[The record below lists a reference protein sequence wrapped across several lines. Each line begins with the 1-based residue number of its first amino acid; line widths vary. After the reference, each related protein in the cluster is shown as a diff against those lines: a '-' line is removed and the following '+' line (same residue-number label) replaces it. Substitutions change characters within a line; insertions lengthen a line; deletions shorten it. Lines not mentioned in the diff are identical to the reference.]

1 MQLTD
6 REIEELAER
15 VLSEDAAFDDV
26 TSRAVVP
33 EGTELGLRMVTRQ
46 SAVIAGLPIA
56 VAIVRRMAPDAKI
69 SVSVKEGEEV
79 AAGTLLAHLQGDARG
94 LLAAERAALNVVQHL
109 SGIATLTRA
118 YAKQIEGTSA
128 ILRDTRKTLPG
139 LRRLE
144 KYASGL
150 GGAQNHRLDLANGIL
165 IKDNHLAVAG
175 GLAEAVR
182 RAKDAGL
189 TPIEIECENMDQVSE
204 AIAAGAD
211 ILLLDNMGLKAL
223 RAAVSSVSG
232 QAKLEASGN
241 VSLDTIR
248 EIAETGVDF
257 ISVGK
262 ITHSAPAIDVGL
274 DLDS

>member
-6 REIEELAER
+6 REIEEIADR
-15 VLSEDAAFDDV
+15 ALSEDAAFDDV
-26 TSRAVVP
+26 TSRTIVP
-33 EGTELGLRMVTRQ
+33 EGTELSLRMVTRQ
-46 SAVIAGLPIA
+46 SAVIAGLLIA
-56 VAIVRRMAPDAKI
+56 VAIVRRMTPEAKI
-69 SVSVKEGEEV
+69 NVPIKEGEEV
-79 AAGTLLAHLQGDARG
+79 ATGTVLARLQGDARG

-118 YAKQIEGTSA
+118 YVKRIEGTRA
-128 ILRDTRKTLPG
+128 VLRDTRKTLPG

-150 GGAQNHRLDLANGIL
+150 GGAQNHRLDLANGVL

-211 ILLLDNMGLKAL
+211 ILLLDNMSLKAL
-223 RAAVSSVSG
+223 HTAVSSVSG
-232 QAKLEASGN
+232 QVKLEASGN
-241 VSLDTIR
+241 VSLETIR

>member
-165 IKDNHLAVAG
+165 LKDTHLAVAG

-241 VSLDTIR
+241 VSLDSIR

>member
-1 MQLTD
+1 MHLTD
-6 REIEELAER
+6 REIEEIADR
-15 VLSEDAAFDDV
+15 ALSEDAAFDDV
-26 TSRAVVP
+26 TSRTIVP
-33 EGTELGLRMVTRQ
+33 EGTELSLRMVTRQ
-46 SAVIAGLPIA
+46 SAVIAGLLIA
-56 VAIVRRMAPDAKI
+56 VAIVRRMTPEAKI
-69 SVSVKEGEEV
+69 NVPIKEGEEV
-79 AAGTLLAHLQGDARG
+79 ATGTVLARLQGDARG

-118 YAKQIEGTSA
+118 YVKRIEGTRA
-128 ILRDTRKTLPG
+128 VLRDTRKTLPG

-150 GGAQNHRLDLANGIL
+150 GGAQNHRLDLANGVL

-211 ILLLDNMGLKAL
+211 ILLLDNMSLKAL
-223 RAAVSSVSG
+223 HTAVSSVSG
-232 QAKLEASGN
+232 QVKLEASGN
-241 VSLDTIR
+241 ISLETIR

>member
-6 REIEELAER
+6 QEIDEITER
-15 VLSEDAAFDDV
+15 VLAEDAAFNDV
-26 TSRAVVP
+26 TSRAIVP
-33 EGTELGLRMVTRQ
+33 ERAELSLRMVARQ
-46 SAVIAGLPIA
+46 SAVIVGLPIA
-56 VAIVRRMAPDAKI
+56 VAIVRRMAPEAKI
-69 SVSVKEGEEV
+69 NVLIKEGEEV
-79 AAGTLLAHLQGDARG
+79 VAGTLLVHLQGDACG

-118 YAKQIEGTSA
+118 YVKQIEGTGA

-139 LRRLE
+139 LRKLE

-150 GGAQNHRLDLANGIL
+150 GGAQNHRLNLAGGLL
-165 IKDNHLAVAG
+165 IKDNHLAFAG
-175 GLAEAVR
+175 GLTEAVR
-182 RAKDAGL
+182 RAKNAGL
-189 TPIEIECENMDQVSE
+189 NPIEIECENMEQVSE
-204 AIAAGAD
+204 AMVAGAD
-211 ILLLDNMGLKAL
+211 ILLLDNMSLKAL
-223 RAAVSSVSG
+223 RTAVSSVSG

-241 VSLDTIR
+241 VSLDSIR

-262 ITHSAPAIDVGL
+262 ITHSAPAIDVGF

>member
-6 REIEELAER
+6 REIEEIADR
-15 VLSEDAAFDDV
+15 ALSEDAAFDDV
-26 TSRAVVP
+26 TSRTIVP
-33 EGTELGLRMVTRQ
+33 EGTELSLRMVTRQ
-46 SAVIAGLPIA
+46 SAVIAGLLIA
-56 VAIVRRMAPDAKI
+56 VAIVRRMTPEAKI
-69 SVSVKEGEEV
+69 NVPIKEGEEV
-79 AAGTLLAHLQGDARG
+79 ATGIVLARLQGDARG

-118 YAKQIEGTSA
+118 YVKRIEGTRA
-128 ILRDTRKTLPG
+128 VLRDTRKTLPG

-150 GGAQNHRLDLANGIL
+150 GGAQNHRLDLANGVL

-211 ILLLDNMGLKAL
+211 ILLLDNMSLKAL
-223 RAAVSSVSG
+223 HTAVSSVSG
-232 QAKLEASGN
+232 QVKLEASGN
-241 VSLDTIR
+241 VSLETIR